1 MGFFGLGRRRAPPR
15 VAQPAALRRRLEGRV
30 CIVTGAAAG
39 IGRGIAQMCAE
50 EGAKVVVTDIDL
62 KGAQAFAAE
71 LAENGMSAVGMEHD
85 AGDEAAWRDVVDS
98 AVAAHGRLDIL
109 VNNAASGWAA
119 TLDETSL
126 DDWRKIERV
135 TSQGVFIGVKTA
147 LQVMGEQGAIVNI
160 ASIAGLKGSISSI
173 AYGAAKSA
181 VVGFTRSA
189 AAHCAK
195 QGKQIRVNAV
205 APGLIQTEG
214 LESVVRKFTSGNPLI
229 TPVVREQMRKAVPLG
244 FLGEPSDIAHAA
256 VFLASDGARYITGQ
270 TLVVD
275 GGILA

>member
-1 MGFFGLGRRRAPPR
+1 MGFLGLGRARATPP
-15 VAQPAALRRRLEGRV
+15 VPQPAALRRRLEGRV
-30 CIVTGAAAG
+30 CIVTGAASG
-39 IGRGIAQMCAE
+39 IGRGIAQMFAE

-62 KGAQAFAAE
+62 EGARAFAAD
-71 LAENGMSAVGMEHD
+71 LTDGGMTAMAVAHD
-85 AGDEAAWRDVVDS
+85 AGDEAAWREVVEG
-98 AVAAHGRLDIL
+98 AVASHGRLDIL

-119 TLDETSL
+119 TLDETSFE
-126 DDWRKIERV
+126 DWRKIERV

-147 LQVMGEQGAIVNI
+147 LQVMGEHGAIVNI
-160 ASIAGLKGSISSI
+160 ASIAGLKGSVSSI

-181 VVGFTRSA
+181 VIGFTRSA

-214 LESVVRKFTSGNPLI
+214 LEGVVRKLTGGNPLI
-229 TPVVREQMRKAVPLG
+229 MPVVREQMRKAVPLG

-256 VFLASDGARYITGQ
+256 VFLASDSARYITGQ